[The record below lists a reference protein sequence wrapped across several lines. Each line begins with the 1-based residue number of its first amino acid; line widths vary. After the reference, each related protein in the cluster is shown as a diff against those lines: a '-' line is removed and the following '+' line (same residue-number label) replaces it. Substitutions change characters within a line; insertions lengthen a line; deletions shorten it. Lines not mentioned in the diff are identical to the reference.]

1 MEKKTIALVIPW
13 YGDSIRGGAEM
24 ECNSLAHS
32 LSAAGY
38 PVEVFTTCV
47 KDAACDRGKNTMAP
61 GLYME
66 SGIPVRRF
74 LVREERDVEK
84 YDRANLR
91 IYRNEPFTSEDEEIY
106 FREDINSDEMYAYI
120 TENKENYRAFIFIP
134 YMYGITYNGSSCC
147 KEKSVL
153 IPCLHDES
161 YAYMQ
166 VLKKKMNEFRGMV
179 FNAEPERELAKK
191 LYGLD
196 GVYTELA
203 GVGIDT
209 DWHRAVDPEAFRK
222 KYGIQDEF
230 ILYAGRK
237 DAGKKADELIRFFLQ
252 YKRDMKNKHLKLVLI
267 GGGELPVLV
276 PETYRSEVIDLGFVS
291 VEDKHNA
298 FAACTVFC
306 NPSYFE
312 SFSIVIMEAWLAK
325 RPVLVSAHCEV
336 TTDFA
341 RKTNG
346 GLWYE
351 NYWEFREC
359 VGYLL
364 SHRSEGREM
373 GENGC
378 RYVLENFAHGKIAE
392 KYLAFVEEC
401 GL

>member
-84 YDRANLR
+84 YDCANLR

-120 TENKENYRAFIFIP
+120 AKNKENYRAFIFIP
-134 YMYGITYNGSSCC
+134 YMYGITYNGSSYCM
-147 KEKSVL
+147 EKSVL

-166 VLKKKMNEFRGMV
+166 VLKKKMNEFRGIV

-191 LYGLD
+191 LYGLE
-196 GVYTELA
+196 GVYTELV

-209 DWHRAVDPEAFRK
+209 DWYKAVNPEAFRR

-252 YKRDMKNKHLKLVLI
+252 YKRDTKYDQLKLVLI

-276 PETYRSEVIDLGFVS
+276 PEIYRSEVIDLGFVS
-291 VEDKHNA
+291 AEDKHNA

-325 RPVLVSAHCEV
+325 RAVLVSAHCAV
-336 TTDFA
+336 TTDFV
-341 RKTNG
+341 RKANA
-346 GLWYE
+346 GLWYAD
-351 NYWEFREC
+351 YREFREC
-359 VGYLL
+359 LQYLFD
-364 SHRSEGREM
+364 HREVIRLM

-378 RYVLENFAHGKIAE
+378 RYVLNHFEHGKVAE
-392 KYLAFVEEC
+392 KYVNILRKC